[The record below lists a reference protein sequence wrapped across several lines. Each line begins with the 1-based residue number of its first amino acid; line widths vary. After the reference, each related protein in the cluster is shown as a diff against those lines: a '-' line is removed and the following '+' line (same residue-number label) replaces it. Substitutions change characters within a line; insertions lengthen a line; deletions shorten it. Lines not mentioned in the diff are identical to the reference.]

1 MKKIFLTVMAFSL
14 LVAGIAYADGL
25 TIQRALFADQ
35 IAGLGQYTPHAGNR
49 FTLDDTC
56 RVYVEVA
63 GFATPLTLNTQDE
76 YNVDMAVDVK
86 IKLPQSGRRIAF
98 QPDMEKFATKL
109 RTKLTSHFFAFA
121 FNLDGWSPGSYV
133 LEVGVRDNLGGQTVS
148 QDIPFVLA
156 EPTAAETKARQ
167 EQQQQEQPQE
177 GGQPEEQQQGQPAPQ

>member
-1 MKKIFLTVMAFSL
+1 MKKIFSIVTVFSL
-14 LVAGIAYADGL
+14 LAVGIAYADGL
-25 TIQRALFADQ
+25 TIQKALFADQ
-35 IAGLGQYTPHAGNR
+35 VVGLGQYTPHAGNR

-76 YNVDMAVDVK
+76 YNVNMGVDVR

-98 QPDMEKFATKL
+98 QPDMAKLDTKL
-109 RTKLTSHFFAFA
+109 RSKLAAHFFAFA
-121 FNLDGWSPGSYV
+121 FNFDGWSPGSYV

-156 EPTAAETKARQ
+156 EPTAAEIRARQ
-167 EQQQQEQPQE
+167 EQQPQEQQPAEEPQE
-177 GGQPEEQQQGQPAPQ
+177 QTAPR